1 MDASIPG
8 AKADAIRQEFARRG
22 VSISAWARAHG
33 YSTQLVYQVLAGRKR
48 CVRGQCHEIAVRLGL
63 KNGVIGS
70 VADIDALGVGAGS
83 PQPSADREGGAQ

>member
-8 AKADAIRQEFARRG
+8 AKAD
-22 VSISAWARAHG
+22 
-33 YSTQLVYQVLAGRKR
+33 
-48 CVRGQCHEIAVRLGL
+48 EIAVRLGL

>member
-33 YSTQLVYQVLAGRKR
+33 YSKQLVYQVLAGRKR

-63 KNGVIGS
+63 KTGVIGS
-70 VADIDALGVGAGS
+70 VADIDAFGSGGS
-83 PQPSADREGGAQ
+83 PPRPLNDEDEGAR

>member
-22 VSISAWARAHG
+22 VSISAWAGAPG
-33 YSTQLVYQVLAGRKR
+33 YSKQLVCQVLAGRKR

-70 VADIDALGVGAGS
+70 VADIDALGIGTGS
-83 PQPSADREGGAQ
+83 PQPCTDEEGGAQ